1 MKKQIKKLNLNKRTI
16 SNLNSSEMN
25 KHVGGNPTNGNGCAT
40 NQGCSGIC
48 SIACTQDCASFLGTC
63 QGHTCHGNKCN

>member
-25 KHVGGNPTNGNGCAT
+25 QKVGGAHTNFCDSERRCT
-40 NQGCSGIC
+40 QGC
-48 SIACTQDCASFLGTC
+48 GTLLTC
-63 QGHTCHGNKCN
+63 GPTAGGHTCNGHNTCL